1 MDRRDEDHCQSVVAS
16 GNASE
21 ILQTTECVFDP
32 VPLFVVLLAEP
43 EGPLSIAFVGDDRL
57 RATHFQPRSQGHT
70 IVSFIGQQFLAR
82 FGLLDQ
88 RFRGRTVMCLAA
100 SQQE

>member
-1 MDRRDEDHCQSVVAS
+1 VPLSVV
-16 GNASE
+16 
-21 ILQTTECVFDP
+21 LP
-32 VPLFVVLLAEP
+32 AEP
-43 EGPLSIAFVGDDRL
+43 EAPLSIAFVGDDRL
-57 RATHFQPRSQGHT
+57 RAAHFQPRSQGRT
-70 IVSFIGQQFLAR
+70 IVSFIGQQLLTR